1 MEIWLQKSHR
11 CSLTRVPAAQLS
23 PLLQRDVLQTNLAY
37 RYRLIQID
45 CLVLDIWQ
53 HLYANFHWSECLR
66 SVWSRQQN
74 FLQSFSRSKSLG
86 YSRSFLLKG
95 DWLVFGVGLKWTLKE
110 LHCWFNSLVAWF
122 TFSLCSILCSKFSTD
137 LLLKCVSCHLP
148 TGLLRDC
155 CPCG

>member
-1 MEIWLQKSHR
+1 MLTNQSTSSSVESIIAKR
-11 CSLTRVPAAQLS
+11 CPADKFGLS
-23 PLLQRDVLQTNLAY
+23 LQTDSDWLPCVGYLTAFICKFS
-37 RYRLIQID
+37 LIWVFTVS
-45 CLVLDIWQ
+45 LVTPTKLFAVI
-53 HLYANFHWSECLR
+53 
-66 SVWSRQQN
+66 
-74 FLQSFSRSKSLG
+74 LQEQKDSTKSLG

-122 TFSLCSILCSKFSTD
+122 TVSLCSILCSKFSTD